1 MQPRLE
7 FKRKGL
13 TIRETWEK
21 EKLLTMS
28 TKRKIKAVEIVSDI
42 RLGMTNPQL
51 MDKYKVSEANLSHI
65 FKMLIDTHSIEQ
77 GGLEQLLS
85 PPPAKLDVSDRS
97 AMRGNYMFIRLP
109 IHDMKNPLNKGI
121 VADISETNLKISGI
135 SVKVGDTMEFF
146 VHTDYFADISP
157 FAFEA
162 QCQWASKSEDSKLFS
177 GFDITSIS
185 KEGLD
190 EIRRIV
196 RSLTVLDAKINV
208 R

>member
-13 TIRETWEK
+13 SIGETWEK
-21 EKLLTMS
+21 ENLLTMS

-42 RLGMTNPQL
+42 RSGMTNPQL

-65 FKMLIDTHSIEQ
+65 FRMLIDTHSIEQ
-77 GGLEQLLS
+77 GELEQLLS
-85 PPPAKLDVSDRS
+85 PPPAKLDVSN
-97 AMRGNYMFIRLP
+97 GIPVHEHYMFRRLP
-109 IHDMKNPLNKGI
+109 IHDIKNPLNKGV
-121 VADISETNLKISGI
+121 VADISETNLTISGI
-135 SVKVGDTMEFF
+135 SANAGDTMEFF
-146 VHTDYFADISP
+146 VHTDYFPDVSP

-162 QCQWASKSEDSKLFS
+162 QCQWASNAEDGKLFS
-177 GFDITSIS
+177 SFDITSIS
-185 KEGLD
+185 KEGLN

-196 RSLTVLDAKINV
+196 RALTVLDAKINV